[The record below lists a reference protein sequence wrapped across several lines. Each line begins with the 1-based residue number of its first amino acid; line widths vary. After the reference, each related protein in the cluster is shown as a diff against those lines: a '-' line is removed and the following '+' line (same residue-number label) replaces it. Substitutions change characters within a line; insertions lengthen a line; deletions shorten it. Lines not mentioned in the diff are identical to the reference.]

1 MQKNY
6 NKKGCRFI
14 GGPCLQK
21 NMKSKIFFIVLGV
34 LAVVGIGFIIY
45 PDIADYIN
53 SKNNET
59 VISNYNTNTQT
70 MSDEEINNELA
81 KAQNFNELL
90 AKSALNDEEK
100 DEYNAAMSEYENI
113 LNYDDIMCTIEIQKI
128 NVDLPVYHDSTNREE
143 KLKKGCVHLAN
154 TSLPIGGASTHAVIS
169 AHSGYPEQVFF
180 DELDKLQ
187 IGDTFKINVLNK
199 TLTYKVCEI
208 NIVDPDDSSKLEIE
222 NGKDYVTLVTCY
234 PYSINTHRLCV
245 RGERVEDTITDT
257 ATADEVISNKS
268 NRVYTWWDLVYF
280 SALLCFLMFVIYVFR
295 GSPFY
300 PFKAIK
306 EWTIAKIK
314 WIRRL
319 LKQK

>member
-1 MQKNY
+1 MALAHEK
-6 NKKGCRFI
+6 I
-14 GGPCLQK
+14 
-21 NMKSKIFFIVLGV
+21 MKTKIFFISLCV
-34 LAVVGIGFIIY
+34 LAAVGIGFLIY
-45 PDIADYIN
+45 PNIADYIN
-53 SKNNET
+53 SKNNEN
-59 VISNYNTNTQT
+59 VILNYNTSTQT
-70 MSDEEINNELA
+70 MSDDEIYNELA

-113 LNYDDIMCTIEIQKI
+113 LNYDDIMCTIEIPRI
-128 NVDLPVYHDSTNREE
+128 TVDLPVYHDSTDREE

-154 TSLPIGGASTHAVIS
+154 TSLPVGGVSTHAAIS
-169 AHSGYPEQVFF
+169 AHSGYPVQVFF

-245 RGERVEDTITDT
+245 RGERVTSNVTQLATTDEPKSYSKYAQMGLYITLEMIPLI
-257 ATADEVISNKS
+257 AV
-268 NRVYTWWDLVYF
+268 
-280 SALLCFLMFVIYVFR
+280 
-295 GSPFY
+295 
-300 PFKAIK
+300 AIF
-306 EWTIAKIK
+306 ICVS
-314 WIRRL
+314 
-319 LKQK
+319 LKRTLGAE

>member
-1 MQKNY
+1 
-6 NKKGCRFI
+6 
-14 GGPCLQK
+14 
-21 NMKSKIFFIVLGV
+21 
-34 LAVVGIGFIIY
+34 
-45 PDIADYIN
+45 
-53 SKNNET
+53 
-59 VISNYNTNTQT
+59 
-70 MSDEEINNELA
+70 MSDDEIDNELA

-100 DEYNAAMSEYENI
+100 DEYNTAMSEYENI
-113 LNYDDIMCTIEIQKI
+113 LNYDDIMCTIEIPKI
-128 NVDLPVYHDSTNREE
+128 NVDLPVYHDSTDREE

-180 DELDKLQ
+180 DELDKLE

-234 PYSINTHRLCV
+234 PYSINTNRLCV

-257 ATADEVISNKS
+257 ATADEVISND
-268 NRVYTWWDLVYF
+268 NHNDLTLVF
-280 SALLCFLMFVIYVFR
+280 IILGISLLVVLIIC
-295 GSPFY
+295 
-300 PFKAIK
+300 IK
-306 EWTIAKIK
+306 RTVCK
-314 WIRRL
+314 RR
-319 LKQK
+319 

>member
-1 MQKNY
+1 
-6 NKKGCRFI
+6 
-14 GGPCLQK
+14 
-21 NMKSKIFFIVLGV
+21 MKTKIFFISLCV
-34 LAVVGIGFIIY
+34 LATVGIGFLIY
-45 PDIADYIN
+45 PNIADYIN

-59 VISNYNTNTQT
+59 VIKNYSESTQT
-70 MSDEEINNELA
+70 MSDDEIDNELA

-100 DEYNAAMSEYENI
+100 DEYNTAMSEYENI
-113 LNYDDIMCTIEIQKI
+113 LNYDDIMCTIEIPKI

-208 NIVDPDDSSKLEIE
+208 NIVAPDDSSKLEIE

-257 ATADEVISNKS
+257 ATADEVISND
-268 NRVYTWWDLVYF
+268 NHNDLTLVF
-280 SALLCFLMFVIYVFR
+280 IILGISLLVVLIIC
-295 GSPFY
+295 
-300 PFKAIK
+300 IK
-306 EWTIAKIK
+306 RTVCK
-314 WIRRL
+314 RR
-319 LKQK
+319 

>member
-1 MQKNY
+1 
-6 NKKGCRFI
+6 
-14 GGPCLQK
+14 
-21 NMKSKIFFIVLGV
+21 MKTKIFFISLCV
-34 LAVVGIGFIIY
+34 LATVGIGFLIY
-45 PDIADYIN
+45 PNIADYIN
-53 SKNNET
+53 SKSNET
-59 VISNYNTNTQT
+59 VIKNYSISTQT
-70 MSDEEINNELA
+70 MSDDEIDNELA

-100 DEYNAAMSEYENI
+100 NEYNAAMSEYENI
-113 LNYDDIMCTIEIQKI
+113 LNYDDIMCTIEIPKI
-128 NVDLPVYHDSTNREE
+128 NVDLPVYHDSTDREE

-180 DELDKLQ
+180 DELDKLE

-257 ATADEVISNKS
+257 ATADEVVSDDNHNDLTLVFIILGISL
-268 NRVYTWWDLVYF
+268 LVV
-280 SALLCFLMFVIYVFR
+280 LIIC
-295 GSPFY
+295 
-300 PFKAIK
+300 IK
-306 EWTIAKIK
+306 RTVCK
-314 WIRRL
+314 RR
-319 LKQK
+319 

>member
-1 MQKNY
+1 
-6 NKKGCRFI
+6 
-14 GGPCLQK
+14 
-21 NMKSKIFFIVLGV
+21 
-34 LAVVGIGFIIY
+34 
-45 PDIADYIN
+45 
-53 SKNNET
+53 
-59 VISNYNTNTQT
+59 

-113 LNYDDIMCTIEIQKI
+113 LNYDDIMCTIEIPKI
-128 NVDLPVYHDSTNREE
+128 NVDLPVYHDSTREE

-154 TSLPIGGASTHAVIS
+154 TSLPVGGASTHAVIS

-257 ATADEVISNKS
+257 ATADEVISND
-268 NRVYTWWDLVYF
+268 NHNDLTLVF
-280 SALLCFLMFVIYVFR
+280 IILGISLLVVFIIC
-295 GSPFY
+295 
-300 PFKAIK
+300 IK
-306 EWTIAKIK
+306 RTVCK
-314 WIRRL
+314 RR
-319 LKQK
+319 

>member
-1 MQKNY
+1 MALAHEK
-6 NKKGCRFI
+6 I
-14 GGPCLQK
+14 
-21 NMKSKIFFIVLGV
+21 MKTKIFFISLCV
-34 LAVVGIGFIIY
+34 LAAVGIGFIVY
-45 PDIADYIN
+45 PNIADYIN

-59 VISNYNTNTQT
+59 VISNYNTSTQT
-70 MSDEEINNELA
+70 MSDEEINSEIA
-81 KAQNFNELL
+81 KAQNFNALL

-113 LNYDDIMCTIEIQKI
+113 LNYNDIMCTIEIPKI
-128 NVDLPVYHDSTNREE
+128 TVDLPVYHDSTNREE
-143 KLKKGCVHLAN
+143 KLKKGCLHLAN
-154 TSLPIGGASTHAVIS
+154 TSLPVGGASTHTVIS

-180 DELDKLQ
+180 DELDKLE

-257 ATADEVISNKS
+257 ATADEVISND
-268 NRVYTWWDLVYF
+268 NHNDLTLVF
-280 SALLCFLMFVIYVFR
+280 IALGISLLVVLIIC
-295 GSPFY
+295 
-300 PFKAIK
+300 IK
-306 EWTIAKIK
+306 RTVCK
-314 WIRRL
+314 RR
-319 LKQK
+319 

>member
-1 MQKNY
+1 
-6 NKKGCRFI
+6 
-14 GGPCLQK
+14 
-21 NMKSKIFFIVLGV
+21 MKTKIFFISLCV
-34 LAVVGIGFIIY
+34 LATVGIGFLIY
-45 PDIADYIN
+45 PNIADYIN
-53 SKNNET
+53 SKSNET
-59 VISNYNTNTQT
+59 VIKNYSESTQT
-70 MSDEEINNELA
+70 MSDDEIDNELA

-113 LNYDDIMCTIEIQKI
+113 LNYDDIMCTIEIPKI
-128 NVDLPVYHDSTNREE
+128 NVDLPVYHDSTDREE

-180 DELDKLQ
+180 DELDKLE

-199 TLTYKVCEI
+199 TPTYKVCEI

-257 ATADEVISNKS
+257 ATADEVISND
-268 NRVYTWWDLVYF
+268 NHNDLTLVF
-280 SALLCFLMFVIYVFR
+280 IILGISLLVVLIIC
-295 GSPFY
+295 
-300 PFKAIK
+300 IK
-306 EWTIAKIK
+306 RTVCK
-314 WIRRL
+314 RR
-319 LKQK
+319 

>member
-1 MQKNY
+1 
-6 NKKGCRFI
+6 
-14 GGPCLQK
+14 
-21 NMKSKIFFIVLGV
+21 MKTKIFFISLCV
-34 LAVVGIGFIIY
+34 LATVGIGFLIY
-45 PDIADYIN
+45 PNIADYIN
-53 SKNNET
+53 SKSNET
-59 VISNYNTNTQT
+59 VIKNYSISTQT
-70 MSDEEINNELA
+70 MSDDEIDNELA

-113 LNYDDIMCTIEIQKI
+113 LNYDDIMCTIEIPKI
-128 NVDLPVYHDSTNREE
+128 NVDLPVYHDSTDREE

-257 ATADEVISNKS
+257 ATADEVISND
-268 NRVYTWWDLVYF
+268 NHNDLTLVF
-280 SALLCFLMFVIYVFR
+280 IILGISLLVVLIIC
-295 GSPFY
+295 
-300 PFKAIK
+300 IK
-306 EWTIAKIK
+306 RTVCK
-314 WIRRL
+314 RR
-319 LKQK
+319 

>member
-1 MQKNY
+1 
-6 NKKGCRFI
+6 
-14 GGPCLQK
+14 
-21 NMKSKIFFIVLGV
+21 MKTKIFFISLCV
-34 LAVVGIGFIIY
+34 LATVGIGFLIY
-45 PDIADYIN
+45 PNIADYIN
-53 SKNNET
+53 SKSNET
-59 VISNYNTNTQT
+59 VIKNYSESTQT
-70 MSDEEINNELA
+70 MSDDEIDNELA

-113 LNYDDIMCTIEIQKI
+113 LNYDDIMCTIEIPKI

-257 ATADEVISNKS
+257 ATADEVISND
-268 NRVYTWWDLVYF
+268 NHNDLTLVF
-280 SALLCFLMFVIYVFR
+280 IILGISLLVVLIIC
-295 GSPFY
+295 
-300 PFKAIK
+300 IK
-306 EWTIAKIK
+306 RTVCK
-314 WIRRL
+314 RR
-319 LKQK
+319 

>member
-1 MQKNY
+1 
-6 NKKGCRFI
+6 
-14 GGPCLQK
+14 
-21 NMKSKIFFIVLGV
+21 MKTKIFFISLCV
-34 LAVVGIGFIIY
+34 LAAVGIGFIVY
-45 PDIADYIN
+45 PNIADYIN
-53 SKNNET
+53 SKSNET
-59 VISNYNTNTQT
+59 VIKNYSESTQT
-70 MSDEEINNELA
+70 MSDDEIDNELA

-113 LNYDDIMCTIEIQKI
+113 LNYDDIMCTIEIPKI

-143 KLKKGCVHLAN
+143 KLKKGCVHLSN

-180 DELDKLQ
+180 DELDKLE

-208 NIVDPDDSSKLEIE
+208 NIVAPDDSSKLEIE

-257 ATADEVISNKS
+257 ATADEVISND
-268 NRVYTWWDLVYF
+268 NHNDLTLVF
-280 SALLCFLMFVIYVFR
+280 IILGISLLVVLIIC
-295 GSPFY
+295 
-300 PFKAIK
+300 IK
-306 EWTIAKIK
+306 RTVCK
-314 WIRRL
+314 RR
-319 LKQK
+319 

>member
-1 MQKNY
+1 
-6 NKKGCRFI
+6 
-14 GGPCLQK
+14 
-21 NMKSKIFFIVLGV
+21 MKTKIFFISLCV
-34 LAVVGIGFIIY
+34 LATVGIGFLIY
-45 PDIADYIN
+45 PNIADYIN
-53 SKNNET
+53 SKSNET
-59 VISNYNTNTQT
+59 VIKNYSISTQT
-70 MSDEEINNELA
+70 MSDDEIDNELA

-100 DEYNAAMSEYENI
+100 DEYNTAMSEYENI
-113 LNYDDIMCTIEIQKI
+113 LNYDDIMCTIEIPKI

-143 KLKKGCVHLAN
+143 KLKNGCVHLAN

-180 DELDKLQ
+180 DELDKLG

-257 ATADEVISNKS
+257 ATADEVISND
-268 NRVYTWWDLVYF
+268 NHNDLTLVF
-280 SALLCFLMFVIYVFR
+280 IILGISLLVVLIIC
-295 GSPFY
+295 
-300 PFKAIK
+300 IK
-306 EWTIAKIK
+306 RTVCK
-314 WIRRL
+314 RR
-319 LKQK
+319 

>member
-1 MQKNY
+1 MALAHEK
-6 NKKGCRFI
+6 I
-14 GGPCLQK
+14 
-21 NMKSKIFFIVLGV
+21 MKTKIFFISLCV
-34 LAVVGIGFIIY
+34 LAAVGIGFLIY
-45 PDIADYIN
+45 PNIADYIN

-59 VISNYNTNTQT
+59 VISNYNTSTQT
-70 MSDEEINNELA
+70 MSDEEINSELA

-113 LNYDDIMCTIEIQKI
+113 LNYDDIMCTIEIPKI

-143 KLKKGCVHLAN
+143 KLKKSCVHLAN

-257 ATADEVISNKS
+257 ATADEVISND
-268 NRVYTWWDLVYF
+268 NHNDLTLVF
-280 SALLCFLMFVIYVFR
+280 IILGISLLVVLIIC
-295 GSPFY
+295 
-300 PFKAIK
+300 IK
-306 EWTIAKIK
+306 RTVCK
-314 WIRRL
+314 RR
-319 LKQK
+319 

>member
-1 MQKNY
+1 
-6 NKKGCRFI
+6 
-14 GGPCLQK
+14 
-21 NMKSKIFFIVLGV
+21 
-34 LAVVGIGFIIY
+34 
-45 PDIADYIN
+45 
-53 SKNNET
+53 
-59 VISNYNTNTQT
+59 

-90 AKSALNDEEK
+90 AKSAINDEEK
-100 DEYNAAMSEYENI
+100 NEYNAAMSEYENI
-113 LNYDDIMCTIEIQKI
+113 LNYDDIMCTIEIPKI

-154 TSLPIGGASTHAVIS
+154 TSLPIGGTSTHAVIS

-180 DELDKLQ
+180 DELDKLE

-234 PYSINTHRLCV
+234 PYSTNTHRLCV

-257 ATADEVISNKS
+257 ATADEVISND
-268 NRVYTWWDLVYF
+268 NHNDLTLVF
-280 SALLCFLMFVIYVFR
+280 IILGISLLVVLIIC
-295 GSPFY
+295 
-300 PFKAIK
+300 IK
-306 EWTIAKIK
+306 RTVCK
-314 WIRRL
+314 RR
-319 LKQK
+319 